1 MMVIRILKVG
11 RDDKLS
17 RKKIPLR
24 KCVACNENRPKKEL
38 IRVVKNKDGI
48 VQVDLTGKI
57 NGRGAYICQ
66 NKECFDKV
74 KKNKKLDRALEIE
87 IPDEIYD
94 KLNDVVDS
102 KEEL

>member
-1 MMVIRILKVG
+1 M
-11 RDDKLS
+11 S

-48 VQVDLTGKI
+48 IQVDLTGKI

>member
-1 MMVIRILKVG
+1 MLKVG
-11 RDDKLS
+11 RDYKL
-17 RKKIPLR
+17 RKKKIPLR
-24 KCVACNENRPKKEL
+24 KCIACNENRPKKEL

-48 VQVDLTGKI
+48 VQVDLTGKM
-57 NGRGAYICQ
+57 NGRGAYICP

-74 KKNKKLDRALEIE
+74 KKSKKLDKALEIE

-102 KEEL
+102 KEEF

>member
-1 MMVIRILKVG
+1 M
-11 RDDKLS
+11 
-17 RKKIPLR
+17 
-24 KCVACNENRPKKEL
+24 
-38 IRVVKNKDGI
+38 VKNKDGI
-48 VQVDLTGKI
+48 IQVDLTGKI